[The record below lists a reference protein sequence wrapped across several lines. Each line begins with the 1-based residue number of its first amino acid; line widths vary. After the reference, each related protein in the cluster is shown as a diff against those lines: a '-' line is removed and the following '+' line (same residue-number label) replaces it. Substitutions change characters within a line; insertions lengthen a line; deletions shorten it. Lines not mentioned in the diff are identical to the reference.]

1 MPKVNDESK
10 GSAKVDRRAL
20 LRGAL
25 AVGGA
30 SALAGSAAIAQEP
43 RAFVA
48 EREWARTLARHIA
61 NQLPEAV
68 REVPNLQLSGDQ
80 VQELRKAFENTL
92 VVNMGCEQP
101 GS

>member
-10 GSAKVDRRAL
+10 SSAKLDRRAM

-25 AVGGA
+25 AIGGA
-30 SALAGSAAIAQEP
+30 SALAGSAALAQEP

-48 EREWARTLARHIA
+48 EREWARTLARHIS

-68 REVPNLQLSGDQ
+68 REVPNLQLNRDQ
-80 VQELRKAFENTL
+80 VEELRRAFENTL
-92 VVNMGCEQP
+92 VVNMGCEEP
-101 GS
+101 RG